1 MFKPL
6 TDLESKQPW
15 IDITPSL
22 FYCIQPMTTSVIIS
36 ACRTPIGSFLGALAG
51 SKATELGAIALREAL
66 CRAGLKSD
74 QIEEVIMGCVLAAGL
89 GQSPARQAALGAGL
103 SNKVGVLTV
112 NKVCASGLKSVML
125 ADEMIRAGDAQIV
138 VAGGMESMSN
148 APYLLPRARQGL
160 RMGNAELVDSMIFD
174 GLWDIYNNIH
184 MGNCAE
190 MCARKYSFSRQ
201 EQDAYAVESYKRAL
215 SAIENKKFAPEI
227 VAVGEVGQDEEPF
240 RVKFEKIPQLKPAF
254 EKEGT
259 VTVANASSVNDGAA
273 ACVVM
278 SEEKALSL
286 GLKPLARIIAH
297 GGASK
302 EPEWFTTAPVDA
314 IRSVLDKAGWKTG
327 DVDLWEINEA
337 FAVVALA
344 ALKELKLDPKKVNV
358 RGGAVALGHPIGA
371 SGARLLTTL
380 LYSMK
385 ELKAKRGC
393 VSLCNGGGEAVAML
407 VELI

>member
-1 MFKPL
+1 
-6 TDLESKQPW
+6 
-15 IDITPSL
+15 
-22 FYCIQPMTTSVIIS
+22 
-36 ACRTPIGSFLGALAG
+36 
-51 SKATELGAIALREAL
+51 
-66 CRAGLKSD
+66 
-74 QIEEVIMGCVLAAGL
+74 
-89 GQSPARQAALGAGL
+89 
-103 SNKVGVLTV
+103 
-112 NKVCASGLKSVML
+112 
-125 ADEMIRAGDAQIV
+125 
-138 VAGGMESMSN
+138 
-148 APYLLPRARQGL
+148 
-160 RMGNAELVDSMIFD
+160 MGNAELIDSMIRD
-174 GLWDIYNNIH
+174 GLWDVYNNIH

-201 EQDAYAVESYKRAL
+201 EQDAYAVESYQRAL
-215 SAIENKKFAPEI
+215 SAIENKKFVSEI
-227 VAVGEVGQDEEPF
+227 VAVGEVSQDEEPF

-286 GLKPLARIIAH
+286 GCKPLARIVAH

-358 RGGAVALGHPIGA
+358 HGGAVALGHPIGA

-380 LYSMK
+380 LYTMK
-385 ELKAKRGC
+385 EKKAKRGC